1 MSLIRLPQLLEML
14 GGIGKTTL
22 HRWEAAGKFPKRI
35 RVGDR
40 AVAWNRD
47 AVEAWLRDRPAVD
60 VKCADAVRP

>member
-1 MSLIRLPQLLEML
+1 ML